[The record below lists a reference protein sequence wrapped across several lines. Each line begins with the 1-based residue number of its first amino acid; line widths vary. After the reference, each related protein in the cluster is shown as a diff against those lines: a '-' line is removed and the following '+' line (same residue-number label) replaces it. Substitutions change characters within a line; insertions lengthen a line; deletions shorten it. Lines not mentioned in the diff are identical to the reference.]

1 MSSAPHDSSITTTHR
16 NKCVFDEKL
25 STMMEGN
32 DGAMM
37 VHRPV
42 QKPIS
47 PSIRQA
53 LTLINDQQDTS
64 DTVPQSNF
72 AVAGPG
78 AGEKHRREVQVS
90 KLIYASSLQH
100 ASSPLLSDEDTQDF
114 YHAGA
119 PPSVLEF
126 SLWTMLC
133 HLLLETL
140 WTCLMTT
147 EAIRVTFRW
156 TCGVDA
162 IPNITPLISHISI
175 VCVKLYSFIS
185 S

>member
-1 MSSAPHDSSITTTHR
+1 
-16 NKCVFDEKL
+16 
-25 STMMEGN
+25 MEGN

-53 LTLINDQQDTS
+53 STLINDQQDTS

-100 ASSPLLSDEDTQDF
+100 ASSPLLSDEDTPDF

-126 SLWTMLC
+126 SLWTMA
-133 HLLLETL
+133 TDDS
-140 WTCLMTT
+140 TQSMPP
-147 EAIRVTFRW
+147 A
-156 TCGVDA
+156 
-162 IPNITPLISHISI
+162 
-175 VCVKLYSFIS
+175 VKDFMDMFDDDGSYPRDFPMDLRC
-185 S
+185 

>member
-1 MSSAPHDSSITTTHR
+1 
-16 NKCVFDEKL
+16 
-25 STMMEGN
+25 MEGN

-147 EAIRVTFRW
+147 EAIPMTFQW
-156 TCGVDA
+156 TCSVDA
-162 IPNITPLISHISI
+162 ILNITLLEAQVSPTPESETLFPI
-175 VCVKLYSFIS
+175 
-185 S
+185 